1 MEYSSTIKSDEP
13 QTHAITWVDITDN
26 TWSERNQTQR
36 STYCVRVHKH
46 EASEQAKLIYYYRS
60 VALGVGVEVMGQ
72 RSEGTSWGDEN
83 VQRCT
88 NDKTVGCVGVIFCQN
103 SRDCTS
109 NCAECKIE

>member
-1 MEYSSTIKSDEP
+1 M
-13 QTHAITWVDITDN
+13 DITDN
-26 TWSERNQTQR
+26 TRSERNQTQR
-36 STYCVRVHKH
+36 STYCVRVHKQ
-46 EASEQAKLIYYYRS
+46 EASEQAKLTYYYRS
-60 VALGVGVEVMGQ
+60 VALGVGVEG
-72 RSEGTSWGDEN
+72 SEGTSWGDEN